1 MALERVPDLDSLA
14 LLLEVAATGSLGRAA
29 AAHGLSQPAV
39 SARVQAVERL
49 VGFPLLVR
57 GARGSTLT
65 PQGALL
71 ADWARGVLGAA
82 AVLDAGIASLRGD
95 LDARLQVAASLT
107 VAEHLLPGW
116 LVRLAAA
123 RPDTAVSLTASNSAD
138 VAVAVLGGQVELG
151 FVEGPDLPGGLQEQ
165 VVGADR
171 LVVVVPPSHPWSRRR
186 RPVEVTELAATRLVQ
201 REPTSGTR
209 TALEHALAGLG
220 PLAAPLL
227 ELSTSSGVRAAVA
240 AGAGPAVLSDLAVSE
255 DLAAGRLVQV
265 PLRGVGNCGPS
276 GPWVS
281 DRVARPATSSR
292 SPRRTGAD
300 PLRVRAF
307 TEGPARSE
315 MLRQGERADA
325 CHASRPGADR
335 PVAWCPQGRSRTSSQ
350 LGRKPDSASSAGAQD
365 VAVPGRKPRLP
376 PPRRPPEPRRCRG
389 RRGLSSKSPRPG
401 HPPA

>member
-95 LDARLQVAASLT
+95 LDARLRVAASLT

-138 VAVAVLGGQVELG
+138 VAVAVLDGQVELG
-151 FVEGPDLPGGLQEQ
+151 FVEGPDLPGGMQEQ

-171 LVVVVPPSHPWSRRR
+171 LVVVVPPGHPWSRRR
-186 RPVEVTELAATRLVQ
+186 RAVEATELAATRLVQ

-265 PLRGVGNCGPS
+265 PLRGVDLRRQLRAVWPVGQ
-276 GPWVS
+276 
-281 DRVARPATSSR
+281 RP
-292 SPRRTGAD
+292 G
-300 PLRVRAF
+300 
-307 TEGPARSE
+307 GPARD
-315 MLRQGERADA
+315 LLAIA
-325 CHASRPGADR
+325 APH
-335 PVAWCPQGRSRTSSQ
+335 
-350 LGRKPDSASSAGAQD
+350 
-365 VAVPGRKPRLP
+365 
-376 PPRRPPEPRRCRG
+376 RR
-389 RRGLSSKSPRPG
+389 
-401 HPPA
+401 

>member
-95 LDARLQVAASLT
+95 LDARLRVAASLT

-123 RPDTAVSLTASNSAD
+123 RPDTAVSLTPSNSAD
-138 VAVAVLGGQVELG
+138 VAVAVLDGQVELG

-171 LVVVVPPSHPWSRRR
+171 LVVVVPPGHPWSRRR
-186 RPVEVTELAATRLVQ
+186 RPVEATELAATRLVQ

-220 PLAAPLL
+220 PPAAPLL

-265 PLRGVGNCGPS
+265 PLRGVDLRRQLRAVWPVGQ
-276 GPWVS
+276 
-281 DRVARPATSSR
+281 RP
-292 SPRRTGAD
+292 G
-300 PLRVRAF
+300 
-307 TEGPARSE
+307 GPARD
-315 MLRQGERADA
+315 LLAIA
-325 CHASRPGADR
+325 APH
-335 PVAWCPQGRSRTSSQ
+335 
-350 LGRKPDSASSAGAQD
+350 
-365 VAVPGRKPRLP
+365 
-376 PPRRPPEPRRCRG
+376 RR
-389 RRGLSSKSPRPG
+389 
-401 HPPA
+401 

>member
-39 SARVQAVERL
+39 SAPVQAVERL

-95 LDARLQVAASLT
+95 LDARLRVAASLT

-138 VAVAVLGGQVELG
+138 VAVAVLDGQVELG

-171 LVVVVPPSHPWSRRR
+171 LVVVVPPGHPWSRRR
-186 RPVEVTELAATRLVQ
+186 RPVEATELAATRLVQ

-265 PLRGVGNCGPS
+265 PLRGVDLRRQLRAVWPVGQ
-276 GPWVS
+276 
-281 DRVARPATSSR
+281 RP
-292 SPRRTGAD
+292 G
-300 PLRVRAF
+300 
-307 TEGPARSE
+307 GPARD
-315 MLRQGERADA
+315 LLAIA
-325 CHASRPGADR
+325 APH
-335 PVAWCPQGRSRTSSQ
+335 
-350 LGRKPDSASSAGAQD
+350 
-365 VAVPGRKPRLP
+365 
-376 PPRRPPEPRRCRG
+376 RR
-389 RRGLSSKSPRPG
+389 
-401 HPPA
+401 

>member
-95 LDARLQVAASLT
+95 LDARLRVAASLT

-138 VAVAVLGGQVELG
+138 VAVAVLDGQVELG

-171 LVVVVPPSHPWSRRR
+171 LVVVVPPGHPWSRRR
-186 RPVEVTELAATRLVQ
+186 RPVDATELAATRLVQ

-265 PLRGVGNCGPS
+265 PLRGVDLRRQLRAVWPVGQ
-276 GPWVS
+276 
-281 DRVARPATSSR
+281 RP
-292 SPRRTGAD
+292 G
-300 PLRVRAF
+300 
-307 TEGPARSE
+307 GPARD
-315 MLRQGERADA
+315 LLAIA
-325 CHASRPGADR
+325 APH
-335 PVAWCPQGRSRTSSQ
+335 
-350 LGRKPDSASSAGAQD
+350 
-365 VAVPGRKPRLP
+365 
-376 PPRRPPEPRRCRG
+376 RR
-389 RRGLSSKSPRPG
+389 
-401 HPPA
+401 